1 MDPLDEGKTAFM
13 TEKVNYCDTTMPFG
27 VKNTGAT
34 YKRLMDKVF
43 DRQIGRVMEVYVDDM
58 IVKEDDIQGHCDN
71 LKEVFDKI
79 RHHNIRLN
87 PEKCSFGV
95 AGGKFLGFMISE
107 RGIEANPDKCKAIIE
122 MSSPKNVKEVQR
134 LAGRIAALSRLLP

>member
-13 TEKVNYCDTTMPFG
+13 TEKANYCFTTMPFG
-27 VKNTGAT
+27 LKNAGAT
-34 YKRLMDKVF
+34 YQRLMDKVF

-58 IVKEDDIQGHCDN
+58 IVKSDEIDEHCSN
-71 LKEVFDKI
+71 VREVFDHL

-95 AGGKFLGFMISE
+95 AVGKFIGFMISE
-107 RGIEANPDKCKAIIE
+107 RGIEANPDKCMAI
-122 MSSPKNVKEVQR
+122 
-134 LAGRIAALSRLLP
+134 